1 MTVMIILFANHIK
14 DLKLKSKVF
23 PFMALTVT
31 PLIVLHVF
39 TIDVN
44 LAEVVKL
51 QMKAL
56 FKILTYD
63 FLDVKSHMSGKK
75 LNTSSFLLAGYKF
88 LSLVNNMGIIYYFLL
103 IFIVFLHVKLAVYI
117 WYPKMNKLTKNSK
130 LLKCIN
136 YAKHISESLY
146 NYLVANQIILL
157 MSLVLYLW
165 YEYYE
170 ESCFELK
177 CMISEV

>member
-14 DLKLKSKVF
+14 DIKLKSKVF

-51 QMKAL
+51 QILAL

-63 FLDVKSHMSGKK
+63 FFDVK
-75 LNTSSFLLAGYKF
+75 
-88 LSLVNNMGIIYYFLL
+88 
-103 IFIVFLHVKLAVYI
+103 
-117 WYPKMNKLTKNSK
+117 
-130 LLKCIN
+130 
-136 YAKHISESLY
+136 
-146 NYLVANQIILL
+146 
-157 MSLVLYLW
+157 
-165 YEYYE
+165 
-170 ESCFELK
+170 
-177 CMISEV
+177 